1 MMVMIPKERLQ
12 SKMCDCLQLWIMG
25 TVGRY
30 KSGQTTIQV
39 RNAPKNPQFESITQ
53 LNAFT
58 IIVIVFHV
66 KIITTLDCYL
76 FIAEFP
82 NIREF
87 RQGNTTS

>member
-1 MMVMIPKERLQ
+1 
-12 SKMCDCLQLWIMG
+12 MG